1 MPLASKPIKQAVI
14 APSMLSL
21 LNLLDDE
28 IDGCSREEFLSDLG
42 DSAEQDIRQAF
53 AAGAVRSRS
62 TSPKGASLV
71 RTTLATRG
79 PAGRC
84 SSSSSS

>member
-62 TSPKGASLV
+62 TFTEGRLAS
-71 RTTLATRG
+71 
-79 PAGRC
+79 
-84 SSSSSS
+84 